1 MQFFVRLLLG
11 VEMKVLDLG
20 HIETAPKAIKEQLT
34 IERDVLR
41 RFGFRDDELRIVEC
55 DNYKWQIVPANKGAS
70 DDRPCTGEN

>member
-1 MQFFVRLLLG
+1 MTLFACFQG
-11 VEMKVLDLG
+11 VEMKILDLG

-70 DDRPCTGEN
+70 DERSRTSKD

>member
-1 MQFFVRLLLG
+1 MGRIKEVT
-11 VEMKVLDLG
+11 KVLNLT

-55 DNYKWQIVPANKGAS
+55 ENYKWQIVPANKEG
-70 DDRPCTGEN
+70 DDGRFRKTV